1 MGNELCSSESWHLA
15 PAKSFGLLVLVGLLM
30 AYVISASQLF
40 DEEFDNLN
48 TFIRGW
54 NPLTYMD
61 QLLTA
66 ILNFQT
72 HWLHLVLVPLAALVL
87 GLAIN
92 SHYYRKLR

>member
-1 MGNELCSSESWHLA
+1 MYRIIRYLCPGEARLCVVGDDAQSIYAFRGADIGN
-15 PAKSFGLLVLVGLLM
+15 
-30 AYVISASQLF
+30 
-40 DEEFDNLN
+40 
-48 TFIRGW
+48 
-54 NPLTYMD
+54 
-61 QLLTA
+61 